1 MHAALLSLATS
12 LAGGWISPQAKSE
25 SAVASIGL
33 QSVQEQVQQDKTR
46 EAEEAAAVAVRSVT
60 SAFCERATARPYKTA
75 KLHPLLTSL
84 SLARS

>member
-1 MHAALLSLATS
+1 MLLSLATS

-46 EAEEAAAVAVRSVT
+46 EAEEAAAAVAVRSVT

-75 KLHPLLTSL
+75 AKLHPLLTSL